1 MIGRLSG
8 ALVERAIDGT
18 CIVDVGGVGY
28 EVTVPLGTL
37 GRLPAEGERTV
48 LFVHTHVR
56 EDALTLYGFA
66 SLDDRAA
73 FRTLLGV
80 SSVGPKVSLAI
91 LSSLDARALATAIA
105 LGDRNAFKGIS
116 GVGKKIVERLLLEL
130 KDKMLVSPSSA
141 GALGSPVASSARAS
155 ARAPS
160 DPLAVVASALVQMG
174 YKPAE
179 AERAV
184 ARLAERDDTAG
195 KATEALL
202 REALGLLR

>member
-28 EVTVPLGTL
+28 EVTVPIGTL
-37 GRLPAEGERTV
+37 GKLPLDGESTV

-56 EDALTLYGFA
+56 EDAITLYGFA
-66 SLDDRAA
+66 SLADRAA

-91 LSSLDARALATAIA
+91 LSSLDARALGLAIEA
-105 LGDRNAFKGIS
+105 DDRNAFKGIV

-130 KDKMLVSPSSA
+130 KGKMLLSPSSA
-141 GALGSPVASSARAS
+141 GTISAPVSNTRVPVRA
-155 ARAPS
+155 AS
-160 DPLAVVASALVQMG
+160 DPYGIVASALVQMG

-179 AERAV
+179 ADRAV
-184 ARLAERDDTAG
+184 ARLAELDDAAG
-195 KATEALL
+195 KPTEVLL
-202 REALGLLR
+202 REALGLLG

>member
-28 EVTVPLGTL
+28 EVTVPIGTL
-37 GRLPAEGERTV
+37 GKLPADGERTV

-56 EDALTLYGFA
+56 EDAIVLYGFA
-66 SLDDRAA
+66 TLDDRAA

-91 LSSLDARALATAIA
+91 LSHLDARQLARAIA
-105 LGDRNAFKGIS
+105 AGDRNAFKGIV

-130 KDKMLVSPSSA
+130 KDKMLVSASSA
-141 GALGSPVASSARAS
+141 GTIS
-155 ARAPS
+155 APS
-160 DPLAVVASALVQMG
+160 APSTRTPARSPNDPQGVVQNALVQMG
-174 YKPAE
+174 YKPVE
-179 AERAV
+179 AERAL
-184 ARLAERDDTAG
+184 ARLAEREDTVG
-195 KATEALL
+195 KPPEVLL
-202 REALGLLR
+202 REALGLLG

>member
-8 ALVERAIDGT
+8 TLVERAADGT
-18 CIVDVGGVGY
+18 CILDVGGVGY
-28 EVTVPLGTL
+28 EVSVPLGTL
-37 GRLPAEGERTV
+37 GRLPAEGAPLT

-56 EDALTLYGFA
+56 EDAITLFGFA

-80 SSVGPKVSLAI
+80 ASVGPKVSLAI
-91 LSSLDARALATAIA
+91 LSGLDARALARAVA
-105 LGDRNAFKGIS
+105 GGDRNAFKGIP

-130 KDKMLVSPSSA
+130 KDKLLVSASSA
-141 GALGSPVASSARAS
+141 GTLAAPAATPARAAVRS
-155 ARAPS
+155 AN
-160 DPLAVVASALVQMG
+160 DPGALVVGALVQMG

-184 ARLAERDDTAG
+184 ARLAEQGDLEGRPP
-195 KATEALL
+195 EALL
-202 REALGLLR
+202 REALGQLR

>member
-8 ALVERAIDGT
+8 TLIERAIDGT

-28 EVTVPLGTL
+28 EVTVPIGTL
-37 GRLPAEGERTV
+37 GRLPLDGEHAV

-56 EDALTLYGFA
+56 EDAITLYGFA
-66 SLDDRAA
+66 TLDDRAA

-91 LSSLDARALATAIA
+91 LSNLDARSLALAIA
-105 LGDRNAFKGIS
+105 SGDRNAFKGIV

-141 GALGSPVASSARAS
+141 GTMSAPSAAGARTP
-155 ARAPS
+155 ARAPT
-160 DPLAVVASALVQMG
+160 DPLGVVANALVQMG
-174 YKPAE
+174 YKAAE
-179 AERAV
+179 ADRAV
-184 ARLAERDDTAG
+184 ARLAELDETAG
-195 KATEALL
+195 KPTEVLL